1 MKAVSVAAGAATSE
15 AVGLLRGPPNE
26 MCSGAPVL
34 SLKERTLLSFYSQST
49 APEHT
54 TCTCTYR
61 STKPRN
67 RQPSIGIGAHAPRA
81 PSGHDL
87 GPARTHPSP
96 QAALARKSKIAQTSS
111 KHHGPGTS
119 VTPCF
124 SCRSLQFP
132 PQTAPHSNLIK
143 IVWNRDGHFTGNAK
157 KATIGI
163 SPNIRRFDT

>member
-1 MKAVSVAAGAATSE
+1 MMLDLVAFMQSSLLHSE
-15 AVGLLRGPPNE
+15 RLFQHPLV
-26 MCSGAPVL
+26 
-34 SLKERTLLSFYSQST
+34 
-49 APEHT
+49 
-54 TCTCTYR
+54 
-61 STKPRN
+61 
-67 RQPSIGIGAHAPRA
+67 
-81 PSGHDL
+81 GHDSGWSL

-96 QAALARKSKIAQTSS
+96 QAVLARKSKIAQTSS

-132 PQTAPHSNLIK
+132 PQTTPHSNLIK
-143 IVWNRDGHFTGNAK
+143 IVCIRDGHFTGNAK